1 MLSIVLLLIISA
13 IKSANSDLIYS
24 KGVSDEV
31 SRRKQMRPST

>member
-1 MLSIVLLLIISA
+1 MLSIVLFLIKIA
-13 IKSANSDLIYS
+13 IIDLIYS